1 MPDEKFRV
9 QADGLNLRSEPKVR
23 PGNRIALLPQ
33 GHLVRKVAP
42 SEEPDWWK
50 VDTILAGNP
59 LEGFLAHRFLK
70 AEGDFQDAPAAS
82 GVRAVHLRE
91 NRPEV
96 TRQNQNLLAFP
107 LGEAGRPARDP
118 ANPAAHVA
126 QLLEIVDYL
135 SVDTSL
141 RHAKRNGDTF
151 CNIYAYDYCYLAN
164 AYLPRVWWTGSAI
177 ESLARGEAVAVQPG
191 TTVFEVNANGL
202 FNWLKDFGARFGWNR
217 VISLDDLQSAANGGQ
232 VGVVVAQRVALNT
245 PGHIVA
251 VVPENGPQQ
260 ALRTGG
266 VVTVP
271 LQSQAGAS
279 NFRFGSGT
287 GRWWTNAKFR
297 ESAFWVHS

>member
-1 MPDEKFRV
+1 M
-9 QADGLNLRSEPKVR
+9 
-23 PGNRIALLPQ
+23 
-33 GHLVRKVAP
+33 
-42 SEEPDWWK
+42 
-50 VDTILAGNP
+50 DTILAGNP

-70 AEGDFQDAPAAS
+70 AEGDFQEAPAES

-118 ANPAAHVA
+118 ANPAVHVA

-141 RHAKRNGDTF
+141 RYAKRNGDTF

-232 VGVVVAQRVALNT
+232 VGLVVAQRVALNT
-245 PGHIVA
+245 PGHIVGCGA
-251 VVPENGPQQ
+251 GERPAPG
-260 ALRTGG
+260 AASGRGG
-266 VVTVP
+266 H
-271 LQSQAGAS
+271 
-279 NFRFGSGT
+279 GSVAEP
-287 GRWWTNAKFR
+287 GRR
-297 ESAFWVHS
+297 VQLPV